1 MSDKK
6 NLTDKMEEYVDN
18 FAEKGYRALGVAK
31 TDDQGNWQYL
41 GILGA
46 L

>member
-6 NLTDKMEEYVDN
+6 NLIDKINEYVDN

-31 TDDQGNWQYL
+31 TDESGNWQLCRYFW
-41 GILGA
+41 A